1 MNLASLTEE
10 FVRQKK
16 KLHIFLSIK
25 KDDKIM
31 ENTIRKV
38 LYIEPPGYFQF
49 IKRWWYGEDKKKTF
63 AHLDTYFIEF
73 MRFLDAV
80 LLFIKQN
87 DDERI
92 IVLGNDICAFI
103 NRIIPGIH
111 TLKTTYPEYKALHD
125 KIASIIITML
135 DFKEEYRTKTSGDL
149 FRDRALSF

>member
-1 MNLASLTEE
+1 MKLASLREE
-10 FVRQKK
+10 FGRQKK
-16 KLHIFLSIK
+16 KLHIFISIK

-31 ENTIRKV
+31 ENTICKV
-38 LYIEPPGYFQF
+38 LYLEPPGYFQF

-63 AHLDTYFIEF
+63 AHLDTYFTEF

-80 LLFIKQN
+80 LLFIKKD

-92 IVLGNDICAFI
+92 ISLGNDICAFI
-103 NRIIPGIH
+103 NSIIPGIH
-111 TLKTTYPEYKALHD
+111 TLKTTYPEYKGLHD

-135 DFKEEYRTKTSGDL
+135 DFKEEYRNETNGDF